1 MSDRVSFYNFVTSGD
16 GMRAIATPCD
26 NGGLPMKT
34 RNAYEFAEPA
44 RRSRSNWDA
53 KIGHPI
59 KEFPHH

>member
-16 GMRAIATPCD
+16 GMRAIATQGN

-34 RNAYEFAEPA
+34 RNAYEFAEPT
-44 RRSRSNWDA
+44 RRSRSNWGA
-53 KIGHPI
+53 KIGRPI